1 MKTTITELAL
11 DNPIYLWIAS
21 LVCIAAGIYSIA
33 TMARLE
39 DPPYPIK
46 QAYVVTLYPGAA
58 AAEVEQEVTDTI
70 EASLQQLPWVDKLI
84 SRSVVGRSEIQI
96 ELKHTVKASETPQ
109 IWDVLRRRV
118 ADAVTHLPVGALPPG
133 WKMTLLMSLVC
144 FMPSTCHR
152 ITP

>member
-46 QAYVVTLYPGAA
+46 QAYVVTLYPGAS

-70 EASLQQLPWVDKLI
+70 NEKNIDVKTTPFDK
-84 SRSVVGRSEIQI
+84 
-96 ELKHTVKASETPQ
+96 
-109 IWDVLRRRV
+109 
-118 ADAVTHLPVGALPPG
+118 
-133 WKMTLLMSLVC
+133 KMLSDY
-144 FMPSTCHR
+144 
-152 ITP
+152 